1 MRSLGLGD
9 GYKRQVYFIL
19 VWAMARLAQWLDERQ
34 QKTPKAAVTGGID
47 ELGLDDA
54 VGAAP

>member
-1 MRSLGLGD
+1 VKNLQAYIAVGVV
-9 GYKRQVYFIL
+9 KRVL
-19 VWAMARLAQWLDERQ
+19 VRAMARLAQWLDERQ
-34 QKTPKAAVTGGID
+34 KKTPKAAVTGGID